1 MTQLKLRDG
10 LVIGAL
16 HVPALPGTPGS
27 RTPVDEL
34 VDFAVEN
41 SRLFESAGA
50 DALYVQNVGGGIG
63 PKRSNVD
70 TVALMSVITRA
81 VVQAVS
87 IPVGVTLAGHDAA
100 GAIAVAF
107 AGGASF
113 VRLKVYVGAMLKAEG
128 VIEGC
133 AEEALR
139 ERDRLGAESLLFMV
153 DIHDR
158 TGISLGRETVVEVA
172 DWAAR
177 FGRADALI
185 VTGATPDESV
195 QMLDAVRDSG
205 VKVPLFCGGS
215 ANVGNVSRLLEHCQG
230 VIVSSAWMSDAP
242 TPKPTWD
249 PKKIRVFMERAKGH
263 TA

>member
-50 DALYVQNVGGGIG
+50 DALYVQNVGGIG
-63 PKRSNVD
+63 PKRSDVD

-107 AGGASF
+107 AGGQFRSLEG
-113 VRLKVYVGAMLKAEG
+113 VRGRNAEG
-128 VIEGC
+128 GGC
-133 AEEALR
+133 HR
-139 ERDRLGAESLLFMV
+139 RV
-153 DIHDR
+153 
-158 TGISLGRETVVEVA
+158 
-172 DWAAR
+172 
-177 FGRADALI
+177 
-185 VTGATPDESV
+185 
-195 QMLDAVRDSG
+195 
-205 VKVPLFCGGS
+205 CGGGP
-215 ANVGNVSRLLEHCQG
+215 A
-230 VIVSSAWMSDAP
+230 
-242 TPKPTWD
+242 
-249 PKKIRVFMERAKGH
+249 RAGSPGRRESPVHGGH
-263 TA
+263 P